1 MLGALSGFG
10 TMASC
15 ATGELVA
22 ACVAGSELP
31 DYARPLSLARYDD
44 PALMAAITKLRMDGE
59 L

>member
-1 MLGALSGFG
+1 
-10 TMASC
+10 MASC
-15 ATGELVA
+15 AVGELVA
-22 ACVAGSELP
+22 AWVAGSELL